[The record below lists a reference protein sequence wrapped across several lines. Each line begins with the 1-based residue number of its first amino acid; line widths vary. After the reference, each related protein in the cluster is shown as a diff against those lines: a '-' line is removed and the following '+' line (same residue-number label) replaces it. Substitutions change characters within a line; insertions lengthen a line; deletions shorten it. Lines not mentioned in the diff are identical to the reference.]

1 MKRDI
6 KRIDLDLIRNLLLRT
21 DTDQMI
27 SIRDEDIDNLFSLAS
42 TLAIQLS
49 GGDNLK
55 DALQKL
61 NPQELDFGKATKAIF
76 VVRCNKSYRLSSSE
90 ISELIRYIDENVAQA
105 DVRWGLAMCET
116 DNNVAVVAATTY

>member
-21 DTDQMI
+21 DIGQVI
-27 SIRDEDIDNLFSLAS
+27 SIRDEDIDNLFSMAT

-55 DALQKL
+55 DALQNL
-61 NPQELDFGKATKAIF
+61 NLQELDFEKATKAIF
-76 VVRCNKSYRLSSSE
+76 VVRCNQSYRLSSSE

-105 DVRWGLAMCET
+105 DVRWGLAMCES
-116 DNNVAVVAATTY
+116 DNNVTVVAATTY